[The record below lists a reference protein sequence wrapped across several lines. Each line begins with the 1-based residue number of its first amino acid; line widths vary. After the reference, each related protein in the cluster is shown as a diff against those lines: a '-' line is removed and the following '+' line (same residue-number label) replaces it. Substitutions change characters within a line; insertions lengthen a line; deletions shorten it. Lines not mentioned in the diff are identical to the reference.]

1 VADQVELLLEAYPV
15 GAIKTGML
23 FSLGQSLQW
32 TSPDESVI
40 HMLNQG
46 TSLQCRWQNRCPI
59 VFISRPLI
67 CTAIIAPLENPPYLS
82 SWQNGKKNHQSYQK
96 RSIA

>member
-15 GAIKTGML
+15 GAIKNGL
-23 FSLGQSLQW
+23 RFSLGQSLQW
-32 TSPDESVI
+32 TCLDESVM

-46 TSLQCRWQNRCPI
+46 TSLQCRWRNRCPR

-67 CTAIIAPLENPPYLS
+67 CTAIIAPFKNFPYLS
-82 SWQNGKKNHQSYQK
+82 SWQNGKKTINPIKKHQL
-96 RSIA
+96 